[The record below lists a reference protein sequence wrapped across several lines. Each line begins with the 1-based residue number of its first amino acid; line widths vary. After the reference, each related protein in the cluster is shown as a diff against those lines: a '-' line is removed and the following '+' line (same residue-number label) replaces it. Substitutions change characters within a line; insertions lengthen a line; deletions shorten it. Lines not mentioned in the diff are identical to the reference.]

1 MYKND
6 VGMEDSEPLLLL
18 PGLMCDAGMFA
29 AQLAAFPRA
38 SAAPAYLDLDSL
50 AAMAERVL
58 VSAPPRFALLGHSMG
73 GRVAL
78 EVLRRAPDRIARLA
92 LVSTGIHLP
101 RAGEREGRHAL
112 RDLGRSQ
119 GIGALIDAW
128 LPPMLGRA
136 AAQDTVLVK
145 TLAKMCRSA
154 GMAGYEAQEAALLS
168 RPDVTDLLPT
178 IACPVLIA
186 VGSEDRW
193 STPDQHRAIAS
204 AIPGAELVV
213 IAGAGH
219 MLPVEAP
226 LPFNAALAHWLA
238 QPTINEINQK
248 RRA

>member
-6 VGMEDSEPLLLL
+6 IGIEDSEPLILL
-18 PGLMCDAGMFA
+18 PGLMCDGTMFA
-29 AQLAAFPRA
+29 AQMAAFPTA
-38 SAAPAYLDLDSL
+38 GSAPSYFDLDSL
-50 AAMAERVL
+50 GAMAERAL
-58 VSAPPRFALLGHSMG
+58 ASAPQRFALLGHSMG
-73 GRVAL
+73 GRIAL
-78 EVLRRAPDRIARLA
+78 EVLRRAPDRVTRLA
-92 LVSTGIHLP
+92 LVSTGTHLP
-101 RAGEREGRHAL
+101 RDGEREGRHAL

-119 GIGALIDAW
+119 GIGALVDAW

-136 AAQDTVLVK
+136 AAQDTALVK
-145 TLAKMCRSA
+145 KLAKMCRNA
-154 GMAGYEAQEAALLS
+154 DMAGYEAQEAALLS

-178 IACPVLIA
+178 IACPVLVA

-213 IAGAGH
+213 IEGAGH

-226 LPFNAALAHWLA
+226 LPFNAALARWLA
-238 QPTINEINQK
+238 QPTIDEINHK